1 MAAPA
6 AVPVAL
12 IVAGAVKVV
21 GETAA
26 AIKNLSA
33 HKDFRSARRIKGINT
48 TVKALQARRSF
59 VRAARQAQAQ
69 AAVRGAGSG
78 ASLESSA
85 VQGNIASLRTQ
96 EQLGVFEQ
104 QESTMRTL
112 KVEQL
117 EEKGKRKQARA
128 AGISAI
134 TGGAADA
141 IAAFG

>member
-1 MAAPA
+1 MAPPA
-6 AVPVAL
+6 IPLIIAGVVKAV
-12 IVAGAVKVV
+12 GA
-21 GETAA
+21 TAA
-26 AIKNLSA
+26 AIKNLAA

-69 AAVRGAGSG
+69 ALVRGAGSG

-85 VQGNIASLRTQ
+85 VQGNLASLQTQ

-112 KVEQL
+112 RVEQL

-128 AGISAI
+128 SGISAI
-134 TGGAADA
+134 TGGASDA